1 MAQEEHA
8 SPAAVAALVPELRA
22 ICGQDGVLTDL
33 SRRRTYE
40 SDSLTH
46 HRAVARVVARPTT
59 AEEVAAVIGMCPS
72 AGVPSGPRGAG
83 TGLSPGALPHTG
95 GVLLVTSRMRR
106 IVE

>member
-46 HRAVARVVARPTT
+46 HRAVPGVVVLPTT
-59 AEEVAAVIGMCPS
+59 AEQVAEVIGLCAPPGSPS
-72 AGVPSGPRGAG
+72 SPVEQVPASAAP
-83 TGLSPGALPHTG
+83 PHTG
-95 GVLLVTSRMRR
+95 VSSS
-106 IVE
+106 